1 MGSAF
6 SRNNVQGFYSPP
18 LPPPNP
24 QGPAGPSNAFTTSQ
38 LLIDSDLYAYL
49 SGMTDAEKQAYA
61 SGNVNDVVRNV
72 VGAKAYKF
80 ASDYSSATQADNN
93 VVSATYYMARS
104 NDLYTVADE
113 MSTIAGNQSNSS
125 DVTRGLVDR
134 QYEINEWS
142 NSNKLDTLYFLQI
155 LFICLT
161 FVASMAFLKNN
172 GILTQSLFVL
182 FSIVAGLIAV
192 MCLVLRARYTSVI
205 RNPRYWNKVRFPS
218 QPNTNTAV
226 SATCG

>member
-6 SRNNVQGFYSPP
+6 STNSVQGFNGNSGGSGSGSGSGSADATSAPT
-18 LPPPNP
+18 
-24 QGPAGPSNAFTTSQ
+24 GPSAAYTKSQ
-38 LLIDSDLYAYL
+38 LFFDSDLSSYL
-49 SGMTDAEKQAYA
+49 TGMTEAERQAYA
-61 SGNVNDVVRNV
+61 SGNVNDVANNV
-72 VGAKAYKF
+72 VDTKANKF
-80 ASDYSSATQADNN
+80 ASDYASTTQADNTI
-93 VVSATYYMARS
+93 VSANYYMARS
-104 NDLYTVADE
+104 NDLYTIADE
-113 MSTIAGNQSNSS
+113 ISTLAENQSNSLES
-125 DVTRGLVDR
+125 NKNLIDR

-192 MCLVLRARYTSVI
+192 MCLVLRARYTRVI
-205 RNPRYWNKVRFPS
+205 RSPRYWNKVRFPS
-218 QPNTNTAV
+218 QPAL
-226 SATCG
+226 